1 MEKPQSEIDEERKQA
16 QRECRKNVNSDCGE
30 EARLVGCIFIED
42 LPKTRSGQVMRKA
55 IRDIV
60 TGAEL
65 NAVEQFPYVAT
76 QGVLEKL

>member
-42 LPKTRSGQVMRKA
+42 LPKTRSGQLMRKA
-55 IRDIV
+55 VRDIV
-60 TGAEL
+60 SGAQL
-65 NAVEQFPYVAT
+65 NAVE
-76 QGVLEKL
+76 